1 MHIFFLLFLLRSLP
15 VPSIHACDILPM
27 SFPTRSTS
35 SLCPLVVFAP
45 FTNCPRIHTSTHPHT
60 YTPSYSKITSRPHLN
75 NPRCGYQ
82 LFYFLPRRQHDH
94 QQDTA
99 SDGNNLRESKYQ
111 LASTKEGSSQ
121 GELQARYLQ
130 VEPEWVY
137 EGDYPNPLYLDDDQM
152 GGHTRL
158 STIAEMSE
166 MPSINITNSQDKVR
180 PDSKTKRLGT
190 GPVVISRDL
199 VLEDLFVDG
208 TNEREEE
215 AHRQELLAN
224 LKPTDIL
231 GPIHETRGFHISSL
245 TGQRASWTTEQQE
258 KDQVESEFEDNDG
271 GQDQEEQE
279 QSREST
285 QRRYQDSIEEA
296 LENDMD
302 ESAIALKRSYERLFG
317 PKGAVDSERSGSD
330 VGLEAYDNSEDLY
343 GAHEEDEEGEDDDDV
358 YFGNDDDHDEVDEQ
372 EEEYYAMLDLNGG
385 NTNMILGVSDH
396 LLVTH

>member
-1 MHIFFLLFLLRSLP
+1 MWLSIVFFFFF
-15 VPSIHACDILPM
+15 III
-27 SFPTRSTS
+27 
-35 SLCPLVVFAP
+35 
-45 FTNCPRIHTSTHPHT
+45 PRQYHH
-60 YTPSYSKITSRPHLN
+60 
-75 NPRCGYQ
+75 
-82 LFYFLPRRQHDH
+82 H
-94 QQDTA
+94 QQDKA
-99 SDGNNLRESKYQ
+99 SDGNNLREGKYQ

-137 EGDYPNPLYLDDDQM
+137 EGDYPNPQSYLDDDQM

-166 MPSINITNSQDKVR
+166 MPSINMANSQDKAR
-180 PDSKTKRLGT
+180 PDSRAKRLGT

-245 TGQRASWTTEQQE
+245 TGQRTSWATEQQK
-258 KDQVESEFEDNDG
+258 KDQAEPEFEDNNG
-271 GQDQEEQE
+271 NQDQEEQE

-285 QRRYQDSIEEA
+285 QRCYQDSIEEA

-358 YFGNDDDHDEVDEQ
+358 FFGNDDNEVDEQ

-396 LLVTH
+396 LLVTHQVSFYFQNSTLTRIGHL